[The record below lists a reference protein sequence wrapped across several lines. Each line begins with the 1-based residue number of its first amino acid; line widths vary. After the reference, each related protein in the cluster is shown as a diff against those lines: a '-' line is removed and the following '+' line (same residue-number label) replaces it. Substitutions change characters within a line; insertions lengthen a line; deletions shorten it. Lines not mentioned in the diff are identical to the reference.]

1 LLHHNGQ
8 NLSLG
13 QTKIPNMSALDTASI
28 EFIRAN
34 PLFQLLTATDQSRLL
49 SAFKLLELKPDEPL
63 YRLGEH
69 SENICFVQSGV
80 LEVADAAH
88 ACRLEEGALGTELLL
103 GAQTL
108 AFNVKALSSA
118 KVFSFPVAA
127 LQEIS
132 HANPAVKSWLY
143 DNYQALA
150 QRVRQMGASAQAP
163 TTAAV
168 PTATAAAQAAP
179 VTNKM
184 LFGWLITLV
193 LPLLTLYLGSSQGG
207 LAKPAL
213 YFLAILSATVSMWIF
228 DLVPAF
234 VPPLFSLLAVVVLDV
249 VPYQVALA
257 GFASD
262 GFFMLLSVF
271 AIGAVLVI
279 SGLTYR
285 LSLLILRFAP
295 TDKWSNLSILV
306 YGLLLTPI
314 IPSQLGRGVIISPF
328 LGSLVGVVGA
338 EKIRKSLPKFYA
350 SALGGVALFASIF
363 LTGKP
368 ANLII
373 FSLFDFQTQFEFGWG
388 HWLAAASFTGLL
400 LLVFFFV
407 GQMIFFRHAEPFVLP
422 KNVLKTQLEI
432 LGPMSAKEW
441 GALASILFFVVGIL
455 TLPIHS
461 LELAWIALFIVV
473 CLFIFDIIQRAD
485 LNTRVDWTTLIFI
498 GSIVTWAPIIR
509 YTGIDAAISGLL
521 QPIGVLM
528 KTDLYMFTAL
538 LAVAIVMIRFV
549 LPELVTEIL
558 LFTMLLPLA
567 MKEGVSPWLIGFII
581 LTVAECY
588 IFKYQAPYFLQ
599 FDNQLASQGV
609 QLGKDEKHLLR
620 FNVYLT
626 LSRVAVVLI
635 SLPFWKIMGVI

>member
-1 LLHHNGQ
+1 MLASGTALFAHINP
-8 NLSLG
+8 
-13 QTKIPNMSALDTASI
+13 TNMSVLDTASI

-34 PLFQLLTATDQSRLL
+34 PLFQLLGVGDQSRLL
-49 SAFKLLELKPDEPL
+49 SAFKLHELAQDEPL
-63 YRLGEH
+63 YQQGKYSDQVFL
-69 SENICFVQSGV
+69 VQSGALQV
-80 LEVADAAH
+80 SDAAN
-88 ACRLEEGALGTELLL
+88 ACHIHDGTLGAELLL
-103 GAQTL
+103 GAPAS
-108 AFNVKALSSA
+108 AFSVKAASPSR
-118 KVFSFPVAA
+118 VFAIPVSA

-132 HANPAVKSWLY
+132 HANPAMKTWLY
-143 DNYQALA
+143 QTFQGLSERLRPAVA
-150 QRVRQMGASAQAP
+150 GMSSVRPAP
-163 TTAAV
+163 AKPEACSSETAV
-168 PTATAAAQAAP
+168 S
-179 VTNKM
+179 NKM
-184 LFGWLITLV
+184 LVGWVIALL
-193 LPLLTLYLGSSQGG
+193 LPLLTLYLGSSHGG
-207 LAKPAL
+207 LSKPAL
-213 YFLAILSATVSMWIF
+213 YFMAILSTTVSMWIF

-257 GFASD
+257 GFSSD

-295 TDKWSNLSILV
+295 TDKWCNLSILV

-441 GALASILFFVVGIL
+441 GALGSILFFVMGIL

-509 YTGIDAAISGLL
+509 YTGIDTAISGLL

-538 LAVAIVMIRFV
+538 LALAIVMIRFV

-609 QLGKDEKHLLR
+609 QLGEDEKHLLR

-626 LSRVAVVLI
+626 VSRVAVVLM